1 MYASITHTHTVSFIF
16 TFTESYYSIL
26 YDTSCSGLLFPLMEN
41 EHRTTLFF
49 LTHNIYQNEQYHNL
63 LDHISVEGHLHGD

>member
-1 MYASITHTHTVSFIF
+1 MYVSITHTHTVSFIF

-49 LTHNIYQNEQYHNL
+49 LTQYLSYEQYHNL